1 MRRTNRRRPVALILS
16 GVFPG
21 LGQFYNRQPIKG
33 AVFLGLGVALSWLVA
48 RTVPLDPLE
57 LVERGIGPAASLAVL
72 VLLAIWLWSVVDAW
86 RGVDR

>member
-1 MRRTNRRRPVALILS
+1 MRRTNRRRGVALFLS

-33 AVFLGLGVALSWLVA
+33 AVFLGLGVVLTWLVG
-48 RTVPLDPLE
+48 RTVPLDPME
-57 LVERGIGPAASLAVL
+57 LVERGVGLAPSLAVF

-86 RGVDR
+86 RGVNR